1 MFIETLI
8 ISYYLKLLVRIFL
21 ERGKFMKT
29 FGIVSYNI
37 YCNFTNYG
45 SALQSWALIQ
55 IIDKLGKDKWQAKL
69 IDYCPDILMDKNPLD
84 PIKNML
90 DVDQESRR
98 MCELSMPAIKE
109 NYCKFNHFYNNQ
121 IKKTI
126 KKYTSYNFNDVV
138 TDENIDGFIC
148 GSDTIFCIDEFN
160 GFDDGYYGNYDCM
173 KNGYTVA
180 YAASFGDAH
189 FNDKDYLILKN
200 RLKNFK
206 AIGLRESTMISYV
219 RDNTVVPLQKVIDP
233 TLLLKSDDYDKIVA
247 PKINKSKYLL
257 LYARRYNPK
266 MSAYAEKIAESNGW
280 EIIEISLRATNAQ
293 KHKMFYE
300 AGVEEFLSLVKH
312 AEFIVT
318 NSFHGIIFS
327 IQYKKQFASFS
338 RDQCDNKIVELM
350 DLFGLRDK
358 IKVTGEE
365 RNFEV
370 DYDTVYKRIEAARID
385 SLNFLELELEG
396 CK

>member
-1 MFIETLI
+1 
-8 ISYYLKLLVRIFL
+8 
-21 ERGKFMKT
+21 MKT

>member
-1 MFIETLI
+1 
-8 ISYYLKLLVRIFL
+8 
-21 ERGKFMKT
+21 MKT

-45 SALQSWALIQ
+45 SALQSWALMQ
-55 IIDKLGKDKWQAKL
+55 AVDKLGKDKWQVKL
-69 IDYCPDILMDKNPLD
+69 IDYCPDVLMDKNPLD
-84 PIKNML
+84 PIKHML
-90 DVDQESRR
+90 DTDEESRK
-98 MCELSMPAIKE
+98 MCELSMPAIQE
-109 NYCKFNHFYNNQ
+109 NYYKFNQFYNKK

-173 KNGYTVA
+173 KKGYTVA

-189 FNDKDYLILKN
+189 FHDKDYLILKN

-206 AIGLRESTMISYV
+206 AIGLRETTMISYV
-219 RDNTVVPLQKVIDP
+219 RNHTFVPLQQVIDP
-233 TLLLKSDDYDKIVA
+233 TLLLTSDDYDKIIA
-247 PKINKSKYLL
+247 PKLIKRKYLL

-266 MSAYAEKIAESNGW
+266 MSAYAEKLAQSNGW
-280 EIIEISLRATNAQ
+280 TIIEISLRATNAQ

-312 AEFIVT
+312 AEFVVT

-327 IQYKKQFASFS
+327 VQYKKTFAAFS
-338 RDQCDNKIVELM
+338 RDQCDNKILELM

-365 RNFEV
+365 VTQEI
-370 DYDTVYKRIEAARID
+370 DYDAVHKRIEAARIN
-385 SLNFLELELEG
+385 SLNFLTLELEG